1 MSWARSCSTRGSAA
15 WCPMTKQ
22 WASGEGVV
30 GQGPEGTEPLSH
42 QGPPS
47 RFTVPPFLQRA
58 RVNRKVHRI

>member
-1 MSWARSCSTRGSAA
+1 
-15 WCPMTKQ
+15 MTKQ